1 MTSYKYSEKI
11 IIYSLLILWAF
22 ICLFPIF
29 WTITTTFK
37 IAPNVQRGDILP
49 WIDFVPRWKGLRS
62 LGMSPD
68 TIFNESTVR
77 DEFLKRFFNTFIIS
91 TCASSLA
98 VFLGTTA
105 AYGSLVVR
113 ITERMFRNEMSDAG
127 CRFVAGVTG
136 GWHNRSQKTSL
147 NVFDTSGHNALKLQ
161 GVMKWIDNSAGEILA
176 KGHNASDNMT
186 VVLEA
191 DWLNQKIDGDLI
203 FTQEANK
210 AYRFFGEKRN
220 APIGGRILGAVGMC
234 K

>member
-1 MTSYKYSEKI
+1 MTRFA
-11 IIYSLLILWAF
+11 LIPLAF
-22 ICLFPIF
+22 F
-29 WTITTTFK
+29 
-37 IAPNVQRGDILP
+37 ANA
-49 WIDFVPRWKGLRS
+49 
-62 LGMSPD
+62 
-68 TIFNESTVR
+68 
-77 DEFLKRFFNTFIIS
+77 
-91 TCASSLA
+91 CASAEEAQEAMTDATEEVRNAFDEIEAEQDRS
-98 VFLGTTA
+98 TA
-105 AYGSLVVR
+105 AYGSMVARV
-113 ITERMFRNEMSDAG
+113 TERMFRKELSDAG

-147 NVFDTSGHNALKLQ
+147 NVFDTTGHRALELK
-161 GVMKWIDNSAGEILA
+161 GMMNWVDNSSGEILA

-220 APIGGRILGAVGMC
+220 GLRGGRIIGAVGMC

>member
-1 MTSYKYSEKI
+1 MTRFA
-11 IIYSLLILWAF
+11 LIPLAF
-22 ICLFPIF
+22 FANACASAEDVQD
-29 WTITTTFK
+29 TVTDTTE
-37 IAPNVQRGDILP
+37 D
-49 WIDFVPRWKGLRS
+49 
-62 LGMSPD
+62 
-68 TIFNESTVR
+68 VR
-77 DEFLKRFFNTFIIS
+77 NAFDEFEAEQDR
-91 TCASSLA
+91 
-98 VFLGTTA
+98 TTH
-105 AYGSLVVR
+105 AYGSRVVR
-113 ITERMFRNEMSDAG
+113 VTERIFRNEMSDAG

-147 NVFDTSGHNALKLQ
+147 NVFDTSGHLALELQ
-161 GVMKWIDNSAGEILA
+161 GVMQWIDNSAGEITA

-220 APIGGRILGAVGMC
+220 GAVGGRIIGAVGMC